1 MIDINDQVAVIQ
13 RWWDNL
19 GVDKLNTM
27 KSLKDVSGM
36 FLERKIFADQSSA
49 VKYIVKMTGLTKSAL
64 EKHGMEFNDFLS
76 IFLKGILKQVV
87 TSVFET
93 VKDFKRTDAWSQ
105 WTSGK
110 AQEKETQKADKAEEP
125 EPFGDDVHQAK
136 PISWKLTEFQR
147 QQLIQLLLKQP
158 EDGEK
163 FAKRPVLDNLYNMRY
178 RYDPDK
184 YKNAN
189 YQAFLD
195 KHIGKKSSQEQKYE
209 IELDD
214 FIKNISFIKNEVE
227 PDPEEEKMKLLNL
240 SSDEFDNMKQKQ
252 LEEQIAKKE
261 KFDLMKRYDEVFGL
275 ANNRQIEDD

>member
-1 MIDINDQVAVIQ
+1 
-13 RWWDNL
+13 
-19 GVDKLNTM
+19 M

-136 PISWKLTEFQR
+136 PISWKLTEF
-147 QQLIQLLLKQP
+147 
-158 EDGEK
+158 
-163 FAKRPVLDNLYNMRY
+163 
-178 RYDPDK
+178 
-184 YKNAN
+184 
-189 YQAFLD
+189 
-195 KHIGKKSSQEQKYE
+195 
-209 IELDD
+209 
-214 FIKNISFIKNEVE
+214 
-227 PDPEEEKMKLLNL
+227 
-240 SSDEFDNMKQKQ
+240 
-252 LEEQIAKKE
+252 
-261 KFDLMKRYDEVFGL
+261 
-275 ANNRQIEDD
+275 